1 MSDWEL
7 EYIFC
12 CPCCGRVTH
21 GFENNGEIKP
31 CGTCGCLSPIN
42 TKIEVTLDDFSRYFG
57 APNMKLYKAGLWD
70 KVSKDAREQY
80 CLHSPQ
86 FDQAA
91 WDAREAKEQR
101 NADIASGKV
110 KLPPA
115 PPAPKPKPRC
125 PTCGSE
131 NVERLNFVDRG
142 VSFLLV
148 GFASSKVGKSF
159 KCRDCK
165 YTW

>member
-1 MSDWEL
+1 MAHV
-7 EYIFC
+7 YC
-12 CPCCGRVTH
+12 CPKCGDVSLSSTD
-21 GFENNGEIKP
+21 GEIKA
-31 CGTCGCLSPIN
+31 C
-42 TKIEVTLDDFSRYFG
+42 KICNSLLNSTSAEIDLISYFFESDPSYQPG
-57 APNMKLYKAGLWD
+57 AWD
-70 KVSKDAREQY
+70 AIVKDAREQY

-101 NADIASGKV
+101 DADIASGKV